1 MPAEIRNYTRVIT
14 GSPFSF
20 TSSTDETTLL
30 TITPT
35 QNMGFKGLWIDLS
48 NLVQTATI
56 RSKYDINNNST
67 YITFDSRLYAPGG
80 NYNCLLIGQKCPIGY
95 KIRFTIQSLV
105 AEGSSKN
112 IPFEYFYW
120 NLSNVD
126 E

>member
-1 MPAEIRNYTRVIT
+1 MNLKKEI
-14 GSPFSF
+14 
-20 TSSTDETTLL
+20 DEAKNKLQNL
-30 TITPT
+30 TQEI
-35 QNMGFKGLWIDLS
+35 QMLEQAK
-48 NLVQTATI
+48 QEKTI
-56 RSKYDINNNST
+56 LAIKIQGQ
-67 YITFDSRLYAPGG
+67 IEILSRLYAPGG

>member
-1 MPAEIRNYTRVIT
+1 MSADIRSYNRVVT

-20 TSSTDETTLL
+20 TSSVDETTLL

-35 QNMGFKGLWIDLS
+35 QNMGFKGLWLDLS

-56 RSKYDINNNST
+56 RSKYDMNNNST
-67 YITFDSRLYAPGG
+67 YITFDTIIYTPTGINNSI
-80 NYNCLLIGQKCPIGY
+80 LIGQKCPLGY

-112 IPFEYFYW
+112 IPFEYFFW
-120 NLSNVD
+120 NLSSVN